1 LLPTAADIRHLFD
14 LFGSDKTTLLKVG
27 EVAKR
32 TGKTTRAIR
41 FYEELGLVAPVQ
53 RTKGGFRQYDRT
65 ALVRIYLIDRLQE
78 LGFSLPEIGEFL
90 STLREEDYGPA
101 AMDAL
106 RTFYGKKLD
115 ETRKAIERL
124 QALEAELQDSVGY
137 LSVCLGCAPD
147 TLRTACRS
155 CREEAHRERPTP
167 ALVAAVHIAG

>member
-1 LLPTAADIRHLFD
+1 MRHL
-14 LFGSDKTTLLKVG
+14 LELAAVGEVGLLKVG

-53 RTKGGFRQYDRT
+53 RTKGGFRQYDHT
-65 ALVRIYLIDRLQE
+65 ALVRVYLIDRLQG
-78 LGFSLPEIGEFL
+78 LGYSLPEIGEFL
-90 STLREEDYGPA
+90 STLREEHYGPA

-106 RTFYGKKLD
+106 RTFYCQKLA
-115 ETRKAIERL
+115 ETREAIERL

-137 LSVCLGCAPD
+137 LSECIGCAPG

-155 CREEAHRERPTP
+155 CQEEAHRERPTP